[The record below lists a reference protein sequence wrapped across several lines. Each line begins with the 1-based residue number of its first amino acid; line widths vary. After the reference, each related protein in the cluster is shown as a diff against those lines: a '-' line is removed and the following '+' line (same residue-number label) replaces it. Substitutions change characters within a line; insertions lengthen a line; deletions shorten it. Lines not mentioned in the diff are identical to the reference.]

1 MHEHASQNLY
11 SMTHNSC
18 IANFDLLGLLKI
30 YIGGAMERTLGQL
43 RFFQNNVG
51 ASIYFDCKQHGDI
64 EQYIREYVKTHP
76 CESIILIGHSYGGD
90 TAMDVAASLGDTPCL
105 CLYTVTLDPVGHF
118 DKNTWFWLNPRTDNI
133 KEWINVYQKT
143 GIEDVFFD
151 IPFIGWGIGGIWSL
165 LGSIVN
171 NSDMIASGGGQWNY
185 ESHADY
191 NIPAKNGD
199 ASVNHHD
206 VRSLINV
213 KVKTKDGREMTV
225 LEYTEEIEQR
235 NCCMENDK
243 K

>member
-1 MHEHASQNLY
+1 MDSLRPDH
-11 SMTHNSC
+11 
-18 IANFDLLGLLKI
+18 LGC
-30 YIGGAMERTLGQL
+30 YGYER
-43 RFFQNNVG
+43 
-51 ASIYFDCKQHGDI
+51 
-64 EQYIREYVKTHP
+64 
-76 CESIILIGHSYGGD
+76 D
-90 TAMDVAASLGDTPCL
+90 TSPTVAASLGDTPCL
-105 CLYTVTLDPVGHF
+105 CLYIVTLDPVSHF

-151 IPFIGWGIGGIWSL
+151 IPLVGWGIGGIWSL

-191 NIPAKNGD
+191 NIPAKDGD

-206 VRSLINV
+206 VRNLINV

-225 LEYTEEIEQR
+225 LEYTKEIEQR

>member
-1 MHEHASQNLY
+1 M
-11 SMTHNSC
+11 
-18 IANFDLLGLLKI
+18 
-30 YIGGAMERTLGQL
+30 
-43 RFFQNNVG
+43 
-51 ASIYFDCKQHGDI
+51 
-64 EQYIREYVKTHP
+64 
-76 CESIILIGHSYGGD
+76 
-90 TAMDVAASLGDTPCL
+90 
-105 CLYTVTLDPVGHF
+105 
-118 DKNTWFWLNPRTDNI
+118 NPRTDNI

-191 NIPAKNGD
+191 NIPAKDGD

-206 VRSLINV
+206 VRNLINV